1 MSNNS
6 ERKVP
11 VSLGR
16 SVRGT
21 TPRLADLASTP
32 ETPRT
37 PFQRASSSLYGS
49 PSGNY
54 RTEDEYVVLEVGSR
68 FVRGGFP
75 GESAPRCTLPFDP
88 DRQRRVGDY
97 RQYDPEFKRRRRR
110 KKKNQTWGED
120 HELYCL
126 DLTKVD
132 MELMGDKFERAI
144 REAYTKYFLL
154 DTKPRRIILA
164 IPPRLPH
171 ALIAKMLDVLFR
183 HFHAPSITLMSNPV
197 LSTVA
202 AGLRSALV
210 VDIGWAETL
219 VTAICEYREVHEK
232 RTVRAGK
239 MLNEEM
245 ARLLNAEL
253 DDGAAPG
260 APRADVSFEE
270 TEEVLTRVGWC
281 KPSSRGNRRT
291 VYFPARE
298 APLLEEWEDAVETPP
313 PTVIVPFP
321 KHIPPTE
328 LKIALTT
335 LATPAENAL
344 FVPEAPLNEF
354 DDEDLPIHHLIYRT
368 LVVLPVDVRRLCMSR
383 IVITGGVSNMPG
395 LKTRILKELE
405 VLVQSRGW
413 DPVKSW
419 GKGSARH
426 EDRLRAQQRNLA
438 MKQQESDDKASELLD
453 PSITSAPLSAGLQT
467 PGIDN
472 IDIKLASASL
482 KNGPPIECSV
492 GGTIR
497 GVQTLG
503 AWAGASFVAHQ
514 RIRGIV
520 EIERERYLQHGLQG
534 ASKEKEISVIPQRQS
549 MGPGVARGAGERV
562 SWTLGVWA

>member
-1 MSNNS
+1 MSTS
-6 ERKVP
+6 GDRKVSA
-11 VSLGR
+11 SLSR

-21 TPRLADLASTP
+21 TPRVADLASTP

-37 PFQRASSSLYGS
+37 PLQRASSSFYGS
-49 PSGNY
+49 PGGNY
-54 RTEDEYVVLEVGSR
+54 RTEDEYLVLEIGSR

-75 GESAPRCTLPFDP
+75 GESAPRCTLPFSP

-97 RQYDPEFKRRRRR
+97 RQYDPEYSQRRRRRR
-110 KKKNQTWGED
+110 KGQDWGQE
-120 HELYCL
+120 HELYRL
-126 DLTKVD
+126 DLTTVD
-132 MELMGDKFERAI
+132 MDLVGDKFERAI

-154 DTKPRRIILA
+154 DSKPRRITLA

-171 ALIAKMLDVLFR
+171 ALITKILDILFKS
-183 HFHAPSITLMSNPV
+183 FHAPSITLMSNPV
-197 LSTVA
+197 VSTVA

-219 VTAICEYREVHEK
+219 VTAVCEYREVHEK
-232 RTVRAGK
+232 RTVRAGR
-239 MLNEEM
+239 MLSEEM
-245 ARLLNAEL
+245 SKVLNAEL
-253 DDGAAPG
+253 DNDATPG
-260 APRADVSFEE
+260 APKADISFEE
-270 TEEVLTRVGWC
+270 VEEVLTRVGWC
-281 KPSSRGNRRT
+281 KPSSRSNRKS

-313 PTVIVPFP
+313 PTVTIPFP
-321 KHIPPTE
+321 KHTPPTE
-328 LKIALTT
+328 LKVEFAS
-335 LATPAENAL
+335 LAKPAENAL

-354 DDEDLPIHHLIYRT
+354 DDEDLPIHHLVYRT
-368 LVVLPVDVRRLCMSR
+368 LVALPMDVRRLCMSR

-405 VLVQSRGW
+405 VLVQSKGW

-438 MKQQESDDKASELLD
+438 IKRQEDEDKATESPD
-453 PSITSAPLSAGLQT
+453 HAATSAPVPAGLQE
-467 PGIDN
+467 PEIDN
-472 IDIKLASASL
+472 IDVKLASTSL
-482 KNGPPIECSV
+482 KNGPPLECSI

-503 AWAGASFVAHQ
+503 AWTGASLVAHQ

-534 ASKEKEISVIPQRQS
+534 ASRDKEVSVIPQRQS
-549 MGPGVARGAGERV
+549 MGPGAARGAGDRV

>member
-1 MSNNS
+1 MSTS
-6 ERKVP
+6 GERKVSA
-11 VSLGR
+11 SLGR

-37 PFQRASSSLYGS
+37 PLQRNTSSLYGS

-54 RTEDEYVVLEVGSR
+54 RTEDEYVVFEIGSR

-75 GESAPRCTLPFDP
+75 GESAPRCTLPFGP

-97 RQYDPEFKRRRRR
+97 RQYDPEYSQKRRRRR
-110 KKKNQTWGED
+110 KGQDWGED
-120 HELYCL
+120 QELYRL
-126 DLTKVD
+126 DLTKVNMD
-132 MELMGDKFERAI
+132 LVGDKFERAI

-154 DTKPRRIILA
+154 DTKPRRITLA
-164 IPPRLPH
+164 LPPRLPH
-171 ALIAKMLDVLFR
+171 ALMSKILDILFKS
-183 HFHAPSITLMSNPV
+183 FHAPSITLMSNPV

-202 AGLRSALV
+202 AGLRTALV

-219 VTAICEYREVHEK
+219 VTAVCEYREVHEK
-232 RTVRAGK
+232 RSLRAGRW
-239 MLNEEM
+239 LNEEM
-245 ARLLNAEL
+245 ATVLNTAL
-253 DDGAAPG
+253 DEDAAPG
-260 APRADVSFEE
+260 TQKADVSFEE

-298 APLLEEWEDAVETPP
+298 APVLEEWEDAVETPP
-313 PTVIVPFP
+313 PTVTIPFY
-321 KHIPPTE
+321 KHTPPTE
-328 LKIALTT
+328 LKVALAS
-335 LATPAENAL
+335 LAKPAEHT
-344 FVPEAPLNEF
+344 FFEQEAPPDKF
-354 DDEDLPIHHLIYRT
+354 DDEELPITLLIYRT
-368 LVVLPVDVRRLCMSR
+368 LVALPVDVRRLCMSR
-383 IVITGGVSNMPG
+383 ILITGGVSNMPG

-413 DPVKSW
+413 DPVKNW
-419 GKGSARH
+419 GKAAVIH
-426 EDRLRAQQRNLA
+426 EDRLRAQQRRLE
-438 MKQQESDDKASELLD
+438 MKAQEGAQKVSDSIAAHASI
-453 PSITSAPLSAGLQT
+453 PAGLQD
-467 PGIDN
+467 PEIDN
-472 IDIKLASASL
+472 IDIKLANTGL
-482 KNGPPIECSV
+482 KNGPPLECEV
-492 GGTIR
+492 GGMIR

-503 AWAGASFVAHQ
+503 AWAGASLVTNQ

-534 ASKEKEISVIPQRQS
+534 ASRDKEVSVIPQRQS

>member
-1 MSNNS
+1 LTH
-6 ERKVP
+6 V
-11 VSLGR
+11 
-16 SVRGT
+16 
-21 TPRLADLASTP
+21 DL
-32 ETPRT
+32 
-37 PFQRASSSLYGS
+37 
-49 PSGNY
+49 
-54 RTEDEYVVLEVGSR
+54 
-68 FVRGGFP
+68 
-75 GESAPRCTLPFDP
+75 
-88 DRQRRVGDY
+88 
-97 RQYDPEFKRRRRR
+97 
-110 KKKNQTWGED
+110 
-120 HELYCL
+120 EL
-126 DLTKVD
+126 V
-132 MELMGDKFERAI
+132 GDKFERAI

-154 DTKPRRIILA
+154 DTKPRRITLA

-171 ALIAKMLDVLFR
+171 ALITKILDILFKS
-183 HFHAPSITLMSNPV
+183 FHAPSITLMSNPV

-219 VTAICEYREVHEK
+219 VTAVCEYREVHEK

-239 MLNEEM
+239 LLSEEM
-245 ARLLNAEL
+245 AKVLNAEL
-253 DDGAAPG
+253 DDDATPG
-260 APRADVSFEE
+260 APKAAISFEE
-270 TEEVLTRVGWC
+270 AEEVLTRVGWC
-281 KPSSRGNRRT
+281 KPSSRSNRRT

-298 APLLEEWEDAVETPP
+298 APLLEEWEDAVEAPP
-313 PTVIVPFP
+313 PTATIPFP
-321 KHIPPTE
+321 KHTPPSE
-328 LKIALTT
+328 LKVSFAS
-335 LATPAENAL
+335 LAKPAESAL

-368 LVVLPVDVRRLCMSR
+368 LVALPVDVRRLCMSR
-383 IVITGGVSNMPG
+383 IVITGGVADMPG

-405 VLVQSRGW
+405 VLVQSKGW

-438 MKQQESDDKASELLD
+438 MKRQEGEDKVSESLD
-453 PSITSAPLSAGLQT
+453 SNATPTPLSADLQE
-467 PGIDN
+467 PEIDN
-472 IDIKLASASL
+472 IDIKLANTSL
-482 KNGPPIECSV
+482 KNGPPPECSI

-503 AWAGASFVAHQ
+503 AWAGASLVAHQ

-534 ASKEKEISVIPQRQS
+534 ASRDKEVSVIPQRQS

>member
-1 MSNNS
+1 MSTS
-6 ERKVP
+6 GERKVSA
-11 VSLGR
+11 SLAR

-37 PFQRASSSLYGS
+37 PLQRASPSLYGS
-49 PSGNY
+49 PGGNY
-54 RTEDEYVVLEVGSR
+54 RTEDEYIVLEIGSR
-68 FVRGGFP
+68 FVRAGFP
-75 GESAPRCTLPFDP
+75 GESAPRCTLPFSP
-88 DRQRRVGDY
+88 DRQRRIGDY
-97 RQYDPEFKRRRRR
+97 RQYDPEYSQRRRRR
-110 KKKNQTWGED
+110 RKNQTWGEEQ
-120 HELYCL
+120 ELYRL
-126 DLTKVD
+126 HLTNVDL
-132 MELMGDKFERAI
+132 ELVGDKLERAI
-144 REAYTKYFLL
+144 REAYTRYFLL
-154 DTKPRRIILA
+154 DTKPRRITLA

-171 ALIAKMLDVLFR
+171 ALITKILDIMFKS
-183 HFHAPSITLMSNPV
+183 FHAPSITLMSNPV

-219 VTAICEYREVHEK
+219 VTAVCEYREVHEK

-239 MLNEEM
+239 MLSEEM
-245 ARLLNAEL
+245 AKLLNAEL
-253 DDGAAPG
+253 DDDAAPG
-260 APRADVSFEE
+260 TPKTDVSFEE
-270 TEEVLTRVGWC
+270 AEEVLTRVGWC

-298 APLLEEWEDAVETPP
+298 APVLEEWEDAVETPP
-313 PTVIVPFP
+313 PTVVIPFP
-321 KHIPPTE
+321 KHTPPTE
-328 LKIALTT
+328 LKIALAS
-335 LATPAENAL
+335 LAKPAENAL

-368 LVVLPVDVRRLCMSR
+368 LVALPVDVRRLCMSR

-405 VLVQSRGW
+405 VLVQSKGW
-413 DPVKSW
+413 DPVKNW

-426 EDRLRAQQRNLA
+426 EERLRAQQRHMA
-438 MKQQESDDKASELLD
+438 MKWQEDADKASSSPNLTAT
-453 PSITSAPLSAGLQT
+453 PTPLSAGLQE
-467 PGIDN
+467 PELDN
-472 IDIKLASASL
+472 IDIKLANASL
-482 KNGPPIECSV
+482 KNGPPPECYI

-503 AWAGASFVAHQ
+503 AWAGASLVAHQ

-534 ASKEKEISVIPQRQS
+534 ASRDKEVSVIPQRQS